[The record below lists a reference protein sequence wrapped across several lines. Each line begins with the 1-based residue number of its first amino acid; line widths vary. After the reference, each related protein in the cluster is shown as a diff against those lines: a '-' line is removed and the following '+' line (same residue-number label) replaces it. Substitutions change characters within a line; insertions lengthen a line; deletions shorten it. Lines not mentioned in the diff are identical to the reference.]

1 MADIVPTSVPA
12 RGLADIPGLKQVG
25 LLAGVAAAI
34 AAAIW
39 LVLWS
44 QGQNYSVLYGQ
55 LSERES
61 GQVMDA
67 LTAAGIEF
75 KLSPSGAVSVPESKV
90 QEARI
95 RLASQGLPQSD
106 SMGIEMIQKDSA
118 LGNSTLMESA
128 RYQSVLETELART
141 IIKVQGVQSAR
152 VHLALPKPSVFLRDA
167 HKATA
172 SVMLQLYPGR
182 RLDPGQVAAIV
193 HLVASSVPELSAN
206 DVTLVDQAGS
216 LLNSPDEN
224 AEAAATTRHF
234 EQTRKLEESYQQRI
248 IELLEPMLGAGRV
261 RATVTADM
269 DYTETEETRENYDP
283 QKTAVRSEQTSNE
296 MRKNGD
302 GSEGIPGALSNQP
315 PGTSG
320 APVIP
325 GAATPGNPLTPPN
338 PATGAAST
346 ASSGPSSS
354 SQRST
359 RNFEVDRTLSYVK
372 QPVGTLKRLN
382 VGVVLD
388 DWQKVD
394 ADGKVTTAP
403 MSDTDIK
410 RFSQLIKES
419 IGLKDERGD
428 QLNVLNQAF
437 KSNVALP
444 PVDGLPLWQQPWL
457 TQLAK
462 QIVGAALVLLVAF
475 LVLRPL
481 MKSLTK
487 PSKRSSAALGE
498 DVDGDRLSLSG
509 QGKAIKLARS
519 FEQQIAA
526 ARTLVGQDPRR
537 AAQVVKDWV
546 SADGSRRTRRN
557 AARGHFT
564 DELGRE
570 RR

>member
-1 MADIVPTSVPA
+1 MADIVPTPA
-12 RGLADIPGLKQVG
+12 RGIADIPGLKQVG
-25 LLAGVAAAI
+25 LLVGVAAAV

-44 QGQNYSVLYGQ
+44 QGQNYTVLYGQ

-75 KLSPSGAVSVPESKV
+75 KLNPSGAVSVPESKV

-106 SMGIEMIQKDSA
+106 SMGIEMLQKESA
-118 LGNSTLMESA
+118 LGSSSMMEAA

-141 IIKVQGVQSAR
+141 IVKVQGVESAR

-167 HKATA
+167 RKATA
-172 SVMLQLYPGR
+172 SVLLQLYPGR
-182 RLDPGQVAAIV
+182 RLEPGQVAAIV
-193 HLVASSVPELSAN
+193 HLVASSVPELAAS
-206 DVTLVDQAGS
+206 DVTLVDQAGT

-224 AEAAATTRHF
+224 AEQAAGTRQF
-234 EQTRKLEESYQQRI
+234 AYTRKLEKSYQQRI
-248 IELLEPMLGAGRV
+248 IDLLEPIVGPGRV

-269 DYTETEETRENYDP
+269 DFTVTEETHENYDP
-283 QKTAVRSEQTSNE
+283 QKTAVRSEQTSTE
-296 MRKNGD
+296 QRRGGD
-302 GSEGIPGALSNQP
+302 GTEGIPGALSNEP
-315 PGTSG
+315 PGTAG
-320 APVIP
+320 APAIA
-325 GAATPGNPLTPPN
+325 GAAAG
-338 PATGAAST
+338 GAAAGSAAAGT
-346 ASSGPSSS
+346 AGAAQSAAAGGPSSS

-372 QPVGTLKRLN
+372 QPVGVLKRLN

-388 DWQKVD
+388 DWQKTD
-394 ADGKVTTAP
+394 ADGKVTTSA
-403 MSDTDIK
+403 MSDADIK
-410 RFSQLIKES
+410 RFTKLVQDA
-419 IGLKDERGD
+419 IGLRDDRGD
-428 QLNVLNQAF
+428 KLEVLNQAF
-437 KSNVALP
+437 KDSP
-444 PVDGLPLWQQPWL
+444 PPGPVDGPPLWETPWI

-462 QIVGAALVLLVAF
+462 QIVGVGLVLLVAF

-487 PSKRSSAALGE
+487 SVPRLRGGSGDAG
-498 DVDGDRLSLSG
+498 DPDGDRVSISG
-509 QGKAIKLARS
+509 QGGKAIKLAPS

-546 SADGSRRTRRN
+546 SADG
-557 AARGHFT
+557 
-564 DELGRE
+564 
-570 RR
+570 

>member
-1 MADIVPTSVPA
+1 MADIVPSPA
-12 RGLADIPGLKQVG
+12 RGILDIPGIRQVG
-25 LLAGVAAAI
+25 LLVGVAAAV
-34 AAAIW
+34 AVAIW

-44 QGQNYSVLYGQ
+44 QGQNYTVLYGQ

-75 KLSPSGAVSVPESKV
+75 KLTPAGAVSVPEAKV

-106 SMGIEMIQKDSA
+106 SMGIEMIQKESA
-118 LGNSTLMESA
+118 LGSSSMMESA

-141 IIKVQGVQSAR
+141 IVKVQGVQTAR
-152 VHLALPKPSVFLRDA
+152 VHLALPKPTVFLRDA
-167 HKATA
+167 RKATA

-182 RLDPGQVAAIV
+182 RLEPGQVAAIV
-193 HLVASSVPELSAN
+193 HLVASSVPELAAS

-224 AEAAATTRHF
+224 AEQAASTRQF
-234 EQTRKLEESYQQRI
+234 AYTRKLESSYQQRI
-248 IELLEPMLGAGRV
+248 VDLLEPIVGPGRV

-269 DYTETEETRENYDP
+269 DFTVTEETRENYDP

-296 MRKNGD
+296 QRRG
-302 GSEGIPGALSNQP
+302 GEGAEGIPGALSNQP

-320 APVIP
+320 APAIP
-325 GAATPGNPLTPPN
+325 GAATPGNPA
-338 PATGAAST
+338 PAPGEAQTAAVN
-346 ASSGPSSS
+346 SGPSSS
-354 SQRST
+354 AQRST

-372 QPVGTLKRLN
+372 QPVGVLKRLN

-388 DWQKVD
+388 DWQKMD
-394 ADGKVTTAP
+394 ADGKVTTTP
-403 MSDTDIK
+403 MSDADIK
-410 RFSQLIKES
+410 RLSQLVREAIGIKE
-419 IGLKDERGD
+419 DRGD
-428 QLNVLNQAF
+428 QLNVLNQTF
-437 KSNVALP
+437 KGSVPLGQ
-444 PVDGLPLWQQPWL
+444 VDGLPLWQTPWI

-462 QIVGAALVLLVAF
+462 QIIGAALVLVVAF

-487 PSKRSSAALGE
+487 STPRLKAAGAE
-498 DVDGDRLSLSG
+498 GADVEGDRVSLSG
-509 QGKAIKLARS
+509 GQGTKAIKLAPS

-537 AAQVVKDWV
+537 AAQVVKEWV
-546 SADGSRRTRRN
+546 SADG
-557 AARGHFT
+557 
-564 DELGRE
+564 
-570 RR
+570 

>member
-12 RGLADIPGLKQVG
+12 RGLADIPGIKQVG

-44 QGQNYSVLYGQ
+44 QGQNYTVLYGQ

-75 KLSPSGAVSVPESKV
+75 KLNPSGAVLVPESKV

-182 RLDPGQVAAIV
+182 RLDPGQVTAIV

-224 AEAAATTRHF
+224 AEAAASTRHF

-248 IELLEPMLGAGRV
+248 IELLEPMLGPGRV

-269 DYTETEETRENYDP
+269 DYTVTEETRENYDP

-296 MRKNGD
+296 MRKSGD
-302 GSEGIPGALSNQP
+302 GAEGIPGALSNQP

-320 APVIP
+320 APVIA

-338 PATGAAST
+338 AAAGAAG
-346 ASSGPSSS
+346 AANSGPTSSA
-354 SQRST
+354 QRST

-394 ADGKVTTAP
+394 ADGKVTTSP

-410 RFSQLIKES
+410 RFTQLIKES
-419 IGLKDERGD
+419 IGLKDDRGD
-428 QLNVLNQAF
+428 QINVMNQAF
-437 KSNVALP
+437 KSDAVVA

-457 TQLAK
+457 IQLGK
-462 QIVGAALVLLVAF
+462 QIVGAVLVLVVAF

-487 PSKRSSAALGE
+487 SSGRSSAASRE
-498 DVDGDRLSLSG
+498 DLDGDTLSLSG
-509 QGKAIKLARS
+509 QDKAIKLSPS

-546 SADGSRRTRRN
+546 SADG
-557 AARGHFT
+557 
-564 DELGRE
+564 
-570 RR
+570 

>member
-1 MADIVPTSVPA
+1 MADIVPTSVPVPA

-75 KLSPSGAVSVPESKV
+75 KLSPSGAVSVPETKV

-141 IIKVQGVQSAR
+141 IIKVQGVQSVR

-182 RLDPGQVAAIV
+182 RLDPGQVAAVV

-206 DVTLVDQAGS
+206 DVTVVDQAGS

-224 AEAAATTRHF
+224 AEAAASTRHF

-248 IELLEPMLGAGRV
+248 IELLEPMLGPGRV

-269 DYTETEETRENYDP
+269 DYTVTEETHENYDP

-325 GAATPGNPLTPPN
+325 GAATPGNPVTPPS
-338 PATGAAST
+338 AAAGAAS
-346 ASSGPSSS
+346 AANAGPSSS

-388 DWQKVD
+388 DWQKID
-394 ADGKVTTAP
+394 ADGKVTTSP

-419 IGLKDERGD
+419 IGLKDDRGD
-428 QLNVLNQAF
+428 QINVLNQAF

-462 QIVGAALVLLVAF
+462 QIVGAGLVLLVAF

-487 PSKRSSAALGE
+487 PSKRSSGALTE
-498 DVDGDRLSLSG
+498 DADGDRVSLSG
-509 QGKAIKLARS
+509 QGKAIKLSPS

-546 SADGSRRTRRN
+546 AADG
-557 AARGHFT
+557 
-564 DELGRE
+564 
-570 RR
+570 

>member
-1 MADIVPTSVPA
+1 MADIVPSPSS
-12 RGLADIPGLKQVG
+12 RSIADIPGLKQVG
-25 LLAGVAAAI
+25 LLAGVAAAV

-44 QGQNYSVLYGQ
+44 QGQNYTVLYGQ

-75 KLSPSGAVSVPESKV
+75 KLNPSGAVSVPESKV

-106 SMGIEMIQKDSA
+106 SMGIEMIQKESA
-118 LGNSTLMESA
+118 LGSSSMMESA
-128 RYQSVLETELART
+128 RFQSVLETELART

-167 HKATA
+167 RKATA

-182 RLDPGQVAAIV
+182 RLEPGQVAAIV
-193 HLVASSVPELSAN
+193 HLVASSVSELAAS
-206 DVTLVDQAGS
+206 DVTLVDQAGT

-224 AEAAATTRHF
+224 SEQAASTRQF
-234 EQTRKLEESYQQRI
+234 DYTRRLEQSYQRRI
-248 IELLEPMLGAGRV
+248 VEMLEPMVGAGRV

-269 DYTETEETRENYDP
+269 DFTVTEETHENYDP

-296 MRKNGD
+296 QRKGGD
-302 GSEGIPGALSNQP
+302 GAEGIPGALSNQP

-320 APVIP
+320 APAIP
-325 GAATPGNPLTPPN
+325 GAATPGNPA
-338 PATGAAST
+338 PAPGAAGAAGAAQT
-346 ASSGPSSS
+346 AATTSGPSSS
-354 SQRST
+354 AQRST

-372 QPVGTLKRLN
+372 QPVGVLKRLN

-394 ADGKVTTAP
+394 ADGKVTTSP
-403 MSDTDIK
+403 MNDTDVK
-410 RFSQLIKES
+410 RFSQLVRES
-419 IGLKDERGD
+419 IGLKEDRGD

-437 KSNVALP
+437 KGSAP
-444 PVDGLPLWQQPWL
+444 MGPVDAPPLWETPWI

-462 QIVGAALVLLVAF
+462 QIVGALLVLVVAF

-487 PSKRSSAALGE
+487 SSPRRIAGGGDAGDLE
-498 DVDGDRLSLSG
+498 GDRVSLSG
-509 QGKAIKLARS
+509 QAGKAIKLAPS

-546 SADGSRRTRRN
+546 SADG
-557 AARGHFT
+557 
-564 DELGRE
+564 
-570 RR
+570 

>member
-1 MADIVPTSVPA
+1 MADIVPTSVAP
-12 RGLADIPGLKQVG
+12 RGLADIPGLKQIG

-39 LVLWS
+39 LVIWS
-44 QGQNYSVLYGQ
+44 QGQNYTVLYGQ

-75 KLSPSGAVSVPESKV
+75 KLNPSGAVSVPESKV

-106 SMGIEMIQKDSA
+106 AMGIEMIQKESA
-118 LGNSTLMESA
+118 LGNSTMMESA

-141 IIKVQGVQSAR
+141 IIKVQGVQTAR

-182 RLDPGQVAAIV
+182 RLEPGQVAAIV

-224 AEAAATTRHF
+224 AEVAASTRHF

-248 IELLEPMLGAGRV
+248 VELLEPMLGAGRV

-269 DYTETEETRENYDP
+269 DYTVTEETRENYDP

-296 MRKNGD
+296 MRKGGD
-302 GSEGIPGALSNQP
+302 GAEGIPGALSNQP

-325 GAATPGNPLTPPN
+325 GAATPGNPATPPN
-338 PATGAAST
+338 AAGAGQTAAASV
-346 ASSGPSSS
+346 GPSSS
-354 SQRST
+354 AQRST

-388 DWQKVD
+388 DWQKLD

-403 MSDTDIK
+403 MTETDVK

-419 IGLKDERGD
+419 IGLKDDRGD
-428 QLNVLNQAF
+428 QINVLNQAF
-437 KSNVALP
+437 KANAALP

-462 QIVGAALVLLVAF
+462 QIVGAALVLVVAF

-487 PSKRSSAALGE
+487 PSGRSAARGE
-498 DVDGDRLSLSG
+498 DIDGDTLSLSG
-509 QGKAIKLARS
+509 QGKPIKLAPS

-546 SADGSRRTRRN
+546 SADG
-557 AARGHFT
+557 
-564 DELGRE
+564 
-570 RR
+570 

>member
-44 QGQNYSVLYGQ
+44 QGQNYTVLYGQ

-75 KLSPSGAVSVPESKV
+75 KLNPSGAVSVPESKV

-95 RLASQGLPQSD
+95 RLAGQGLPQSD

-224 AEAAATTRHF
+224 AEAVANTRHF

-248 IELLEPMLGAGRV
+248 IELLEPMLGPGRV

-269 DYTETEETRENYDP
+269 DYTVTEETRENYDP

-296 MRKNGD
+296 MRKGGD
-302 GSEGIPGALSNQP
+302 GAEGIPGALSNQP

-325 GAATPGNPLTPPN
+325 GAATPGNPTTPPN
-338 PATGAAST
+338 AAGATAASA

-354 SQRST
+354 AQRST

-394 ADGKVTTAP
+394 ADGKVTTSP

-410 RFSQLIKES
+410 RFTQLVKES
-419 IGLKDERGD
+419 IGLKDDRGD
-428 QLNVLNQAF
+428 QINVLNQAF
-437 KSNVALP
+437 KSNAALP
-444 PVDGLPLWQQPWL
+444 PVDALPLWQQPWL
-457 TQLAK
+457 IQLGK
-462 QIVGAALVLLVAF
+462 QIIGAALVLVVAF

-487 PSKRSSAALGE
+487 SAGRSSAAAG
-498 DVDGDRLSLSG
+498 DDIDGDRLSLSG
-509 QGKAIKLARS
+509 QGKAIKLSPS

-546 SADGSRRTRRN
+546 SADG
-557 AARGHFT
+557 
-564 DELGRE
+564 
-570 RR
+570 

>member
-1 MADIVPTSVPA
+1 MAENLPVAASAPP
-12 RGLADIPGLKQVG
+12 RGLADIPGLKQVA
-25 LLAGVAAAI
+25 LLAGVAAAV

-44 QGQNYSVLYGQ
+44 QGQNYTVLYGQ

-75 KLSPSGAVSVPESKV
+75 KLNPSGAVSVPESKV

-106 SMGIEMIQKDSA
+106 SMGIEMIQKESA
-118 LGNSTLMESA
+118 LGSSSMMESA

-152 VHLALPKPSVFLRDA
+152 VHLALPKASVFLRDS

-182 RLDPGQVAAIV
+182 RLEPGQVAAIV
-193 HLVASSVPELSAN
+193 HLVASSVPELAAS

-224 AEAAATTRHF
+224 NESTLSTRQF
-234 EQTRKLEESYQQRI
+234 EYTRKLEQSYQQRI
-248 IELLEPMLGAGRV
+248 IDLLEPMLGPGRV
-261 RATVTADM
+261 RATVTADI
-269 DYTETEETRENYDP
+269 DFTVTEQTHENYDP
-283 QKTAVRSEQTSNE
+283 QKTAVRSEQTSSE
-296 MRKNGD
+296 TRRGGD
-302 GSEGIPGALSNQP
+302 GAEGIPGALSNQP

-320 APVIP
+320 APSIP
-325 GAATPGNPLTPPN
+325 GAATPGNPA
-338 PATGAAST
+338 PAAASAALAGAALSAAQGGT
-346 ASSGPSSS
+346 QNAPSGPSSS
-354 SQRST
+354 AQRST

-372 QPVGTLKRLN
+372 QPVGVLKHLN

-388 DWQKVD
+388 DWQKTD

-410 RFSQLIKES
+410 RFTQLVRES
-419 IGLKDERGD
+419 IGLKEDRGD

-437 KSNVALP
+437 KGGPALA
-444 PVDGLPLWQQPWL
+444 PVDGLPLWDQPWL
-457 TQLAK
+457 KQLAK
-462 QIVGAALVLLVAF
+462 QIVGAALVLVVAF

-487 PSKRSSAALGE
+487 PGRGSHAAAADDME
-498 DVDGDRLSLSG
+498 GDRVSLSG
-509 QGKAIKLARS
+509 QGKPIKLSPS

-537 AAQVVKDWV
+537 AAQVVKEWV
-546 SADGSRRTRRN
+546 SADG
-557 AARGHFT
+557 
-564 DELGRE
+564 
-570 RR
+570 

>member
-25 LLAGVAAAI
+25 LLVGVAAAI

-44 QGQNYSVLYGQ
+44 QGQNYTVLYGQ

-75 KLSPSGAVSVPESKV
+75 KLNPSGAVSVPESKV

-118 LGNSTLMESA
+118 LGNSTLMESV

-216 LLNSPDEN
+216 LLNSPDES
-224 AEAAATTRHF
+224 AEAVATTRHF
-234 EQTRKLEESYQQRI
+234 EETRKLEESYQQRI

-269 DYTETEETRENYDP
+269 DYTVTEETRENYDP
-283 QKTAVRSEQTSNE
+283 QKSAVRSEQTSNE
-296 MRKNGD
+296 MRKGSD
-302 GSEGIPGALSNQP
+302 GAEGIPGALSNQP

-338 PATGAAST
+338 AAAGAAS
-346 ASSGPSSS
+346 AANSGPTSSA
-354 SQRST
+354 QRST

-410 RFSQLIKES
+410 RFTQLIKES
-419 IGLKDERGD
+419 IGLKDDRGD
-428 QLNVLNQAF
+428 QINVMNQAF
-437 KSNVALP
+437 KSNAVLP

-457 TQLAK
+457 LQLAK

-487 PSKRSSAALGE
+487 PSKRSSAAG
-498 DVDGDRLSLSG
+498 DDIDGDRLSLSG
-509 QGKAIKLARS
+509 QGKAIKLSPS

-546 SADGSRRTRRN
+546 SADG
-557 AARGHFT
+557 
-564 DELGRE
+564 
-570 RR
+570 

>member
-1 MADIVPTSVPA
+1 MADIVPVPA
-12 RGLADIPGLKQVG
+12 RSIADIPGLKQVG
-25 LLAGVAAAI
+25 LLVGVAAAV

-44 QGQNYSVLYGQ
+44 QGQNYTVLYGQ

-75 KLSPSGAVSVPESKV
+75 KLNPSGAVSVPESKV

-106 SMGIEMIQKDSA
+106 AMGIEMIQKE
-118 LGNSTLMESA
+118 STLGSSSMMESA
-128 RYQSVLETELART
+128 RYQSVLETELARP
-141 IIKVQGVQSAR
+141 IVKVQGVQSAR
-152 VHLALPKPSVFLRDA
+152 VHLALPKASVFVRDA
-167 HKATA
+167 RKATS
-172 SVMLQLYPGR
+172 SVLLQLYPGR
-182 RLDPGQVAAIV
+182 RLEPGQVAAIV
-193 HLVASSVPELSAN
+193 HLVASSVPELAAS
-206 DVTLVDQAGS
+206 DVTLVDQSGT

-224 AEAAATTRHF
+224 AEQAASTRQF
-234 EQTRKLEESYQQRI
+234 EYTRKLEESYQQRI
-248 IELLEPMLGAGRV
+248 IDLLEPIIGPGRV

-269 DYTETEETRENYDP
+269 DFTVTEETRENYDP

-296 MRKNGD
+296 QRRGGD
-302 GSEGIPGALSNQP
+302 GSEGIPGALSNEP
-315 PGTSG
+315 PGTAG
-320 APVIP
+320 APSLAGAAAP
-325 GAATPGNPLTPPN
+325 GAAGAAQSTA
-338 PATGAAST
+338 ATG
-346 ASSGPSSS
+346 GPSSS

-372 QPVGTLKRLN
+372 QPVGVLKRLN

-388 DWQKVD
+388 NWQKVD
-394 ADGKVTTAP
+394 ADGKVTTTT
-403 MSDTDIK
+403 MSDADIK
-410 RFSQLIKES
+410 RFSQLVRES
-419 IGLKDERGD
+419 IGLKDDRGD

-437 KSNVALP
+437 KNNAP
-444 PVDGLPLWQQPWL
+444 PEPVDGPPLWESPWVA
-457 TQLAK
+457 QLAK
-462 QIVGAALVLLVAF
+462 QIVGAGLVLVVAF

-487 PSKRSSAALGE
+487 SVPRLRAGARAGDDGG
-498 DVDGDRLSLSG
+498 DVDGDRVSISG
-509 QGKAIKLARS
+509 QGGKAIKLAPS

-546 SADGSRRTRRN
+546 SADG
-557 AARGHFT
+557 
-564 DELGRE
+564 
-570 RR
+570 

>member
-1 MADIVPTSVPA
+1 MAENLPIATPAPA

-25 LLAGVAAAI
+25 LLAGVAAAV

-39 LVLWS
+39 LVMWS
-44 QGQNYSVLYGQ
+44 QGQNYTVLYGQ

-75 KLSPSGAVSVPESKV
+75 KLNPSGAVSVPESKV

-106 SMGIEMIQKDSA
+106 SMGIEMIQKESA
-118 LGNSTLMESA
+118 LGSSSMMETA

-152 VHLALPKPSVFLRDA
+152 VHLALPKASVFLRDS

-182 RLDPGQVAAIV
+182 RLEPGQVAAVV
-193 HLVASSVPELSAN
+193 HLVASSVPELAAS

-224 AEAAATTRHF
+224 AESTLSTRQF
-234 EQTRKLEESYQQRI
+234 EYTRKLEESYQRRI
-248 IELLEPMLGAGRV
+248 IDLLEPMLGQGRV
-261 RATVTADM
+261 RATVTADL
-269 DYTETEETRENYDP
+269 DFTITEETRENYDP
-283 QKTAVRSEQTSNE
+283 QKTAVRSEQTSSE
-296 MRKNGD
+296 TRKGGD
-302 GSEGIPGALSNQP
+302 GAEGIPGALSNQP

-320 APVIP
+320 APSIP
-325 GAATPGNPLTPPN
+325 GAATPGNPAPQAAGAQAAAAQAGAAQT
-338 PATGAAST
+338 TAAST
-346 ASSGPSSS
+346 GPSSS
-354 SQRST
+354 AQRST

-372 QPVGTLKRLN
+372 QPVGVLKRLN

-394 ADGKVTTAP
+394 AEGKVTTAP
-403 MSDTDIK
+403 MSDTDVK
-410 RFSQLIKES
+410 RFTQLVKES
-419 IGLKDERGD
+419 IGLKEDRGD

-437 KSNVALP
+437 KGSPALG

-462 QIVGAALVLLVAF
+462 QIVGAALVLVVAF

-487 PSKRSSAALGE
+487 PGRRSSASAGDDIE
-498 DVDGDRLSLSG
+498 GDRLSLSG
-509 QGKAIKLARS
+509 QGGKPIKLAPS

-537 AAQVVKDWV
+537 AAQVVKEWV
-546 SADGSRRTRRN
+546 SADG
-557 AARGHFT
+557 
-564 DELGRE
+564 
-570 RR
+570 

>member
-1 MADIVPTSVPA
+1 MADIVPSPA
-12 RGLADIPGLKQVG
+12 RGIADIPGVKQVG
-25 LLAGVAAAI
+25 LLAGVAAAV

-44 QGQNYSVLYGQ
+44 QGQNYTVLYGQ

-75 KLSPSGAVSVPESKV
+75 KLNPSGAVSVPESKV

-95 RLASQGLPQSD
+95 RLATQGLPQSD
-106 SMGIEMIQKDSA
+106 SMGIEMIQKESA
-118 LGNSTLMESA
+118 LGSSSMMETA

-141 IIKVQGVQSAR
+141 IVKVQGVQTAR
-152 VHLALPKPSVFLRDA
+152 VHLALPKPTVFLRDA
-167 HKATA
+167 RKATA

-182 RLDPGQVAAIV
+182 RLEPGQVAAIV
-193 HLVASSVPELSAN
+193 HLVASSVPELAPS
-206 DVTLVDQAGS
+206 DVTLVDQAGT

-224 AEAAATTRHF
+224 AEQAASTRQF
-234 EQTRKLEESYQQRI
+234 AQTRKLEQSYQQRI
-248 IELLEPMLGAGRV
+248 VELLEPMIGPGRV

-269 DYTETEETRENYDP
+269 DFTVTEETHENYDP

-296 MRKNGD
+296 QRKGGD
-302 GSEGIPGALSNQP
+302 GVEGIPGALSNQP

-320 APVIP
+320 APAIP
-325 GAATPGNPLTPPN
+325 GAATPGNPEPG
-338 PATGAAST
+338 ATTAA
-346 ASSGPSSS
+346 AAGPSSTA
-354 SQRST
+354 QRST

-372 QPVGTLKRLN
+372 QPVGVLKRLN

-388 DWQKVD
+388 DWQKMD

-410 RFSQLIKES
+410 RFSQLVRES
-419 IGLKDERGD
+419 IGLKEDRGD

-437 KSNVALP
+437 KGSAPLGA
-444 PVDGLPLWQQPWL
+444 VDSLPLWQTPWVI
-457 TQLAK
+457 QMAK

-487 PSKRSSAALGE
+487 SAPRIT
-498 DVDGDRLSLSG
+498 DGDASDFAGDRVSISG
-509 QGKAIKLARS
+509 QGGKAIKLAPS

-546 SADGSRRTRRN
+546 AADG
-557 AARGHFT
+557 
-564 DELGRE
+564 
-570 RR
+570 

>member
-1 MADIVPTSVPA
+1 MADIVPTSVPVPA

-75 KLSPSGAVSVPESKV
+75 KLSPSGAVSVPETKV

-141 IIKVQGVQSAR
+141 IIKVQGVQSVR

-182 RLDPGQVAAIV
+182 RLDPGQVAAVV

-206 DVTLVDQAGS
+206 DVTVVDQAGS

-224 AEAAATTRHF
+224 AEAAASTRHF

-248 IELLEPMLGAGRV
+248 IELLEPMLGPGRV

-269 DYTETEETRENYDP
+269 DYTVTEETHENYDP

-325 GAATPGNPLTPPN
+325 GAATPGNPVTPPS
-338 PATGAAST
+338 AAAGAAG
-346 ASSGPSSS
+346 AANSGPSSS

-388 DWQKVD
+388 DWQKID
-394 ADGKVTTAP
+394 ADGKVTTSP

-428 QLNVLNQAF
+428 QINVLNQAF

-462 QIVGAALVLLVAF
+462 QVVGAGLVLLVAF

-487 PSKRSSAALGE
+487 PSKRSSAALT
-498 DVDGDRLSLSG
+498 DDADGDRVSLSG
-509 QGKAIKLARS
+509 QGKAIKLSPS

-546 SADGSRRTRRN
+546 SADG
-557 AARGHFT
+557 
-564 DELGRE
+564 
-570 RR
+570 

>member
-39 LVLWS
+39 LVMWS
-44 QGQNYSVLYGQ
+44 QGQNYTVLYGQ

-67 LTAAGIEF
+67 LTAAGIDF
-75 KLSPSGAVSVPESKV
+75 KLNPSGAVSVPESKV

-118 LGNSTLMESA
+118 LGNSSMMESA

-141 IIKVQGVQSAR
+141 IIKVRGVQSAR

-182 RLDPGQVAAIV
+182 RLEPGQVAAIV

-224 AEAAATTRHF
+224 AEAAAGTRHF

-248 IELLEPMLGAGRV
+248 IELLEPMLGPGRV

-269 DYTETEETRENYDP
+269 DYTVTEETHENYDP

-296 MRKNGD
+296 MRKGGD
-302 GSEGIPGALSNQP
+302 GAEGIPGALSNQP

-320 APVIP
+320 APAIP
-325 GAATPGNPLTPPN
+325 GAATPGNPVAPPV
-338 PATGAAST
+338 AGAAQTAAAST
-346 ASSGPSSS
+346 GPSSTA
-354 SQRST
+354 QRST

-394 ADGKVTTAP
+394 AEGKVTTAP

-410 RFSQLIKES
+410 RFTQLVKES
-419 IGLKDERGD
+419 IGLKDDRGD
-428 QLNVLNQAF
+428 QINVLNQAF

-444 PVDGLPLWQQPWL
+444 PVEGLPFWQQPWL

-462 QIVGAALVLLVAF
+462 QIVGAMLVLVVAF

-487 PSKRSSAALGE
+487 PGKRSAGASE
-498 DVDGDRLSLSG
+498 DIEGDRLSLSG
-509 QGKAIKLARS
+509 QGKPIKLSPS

-546 SADGSRRTRRN
+546 SADG
-557 AARGHFT
+557 
-564 DELGRE
+564 
-570 RR
+570 

>member
-1 MADIVPTSVPA
+1 MADIVPSAP
-12 RGLADIPGLKQVG
+12 RGLLETIPGLKQVG
-25 LLAGVAAAI
+25 LLAGVAAAV

-39 LVLWS
+39 LVIWS
-44 QGQNYSVLYGQ
+44 QGQNYTVLYGQ

-75 KLSPSGAVSVPESKV
+75 KLNPSGAVSVPESKV

-106 SMGIEMIQKDSA
+106 SMGIEMIQKESA
-118 LGNSTLMESA
+118 LGTSSMMETA

-167 HKATA
+167 RKATA

-182 RLDPGQVAAIV
+182 RLEPGQVAAIV
-193 HLVASSVPELSAN
+193 HLVASSVPELGAG

-216 LLNSPDEN
+216 LLNSPDES
-224 AEAAATTRHF
+224 AEAVASTRAF
-234 EQTRKLEESYQQRI
+234 EYTRKLEESYQRRI
-248 IELLEPMLGAGRV
+248 IELLEPIVGPGRV
-261 RATVTADM
+261 RATVTADL
-269 DYTETEETRENYDP
+269 DFTQTEETRENYDP
-283 QKTAVRSEQTSNE
+283 QKTAVRSEQTSSDT
-296 MRKNGD
+296 RKNGD
-302 GSEGIPGALSNQP
+302 GAEGIPGALSNQP

-320 APVIP
+320 APVLP
-325 GAATPGNPLTPPN
+325 GAAPTPGSPGNGQGG
-338 PATGAAST
+338 ATT
-346 ASSGPSSS
+346 TGPTSS

-359 RNFEVDRTLSYVK
+359 RNFEVDRTLSYIK
-372 QPVGTLKRLN
+372 QPSGNLKRLS
-382 VGVVLD
+382 VGVVFD
-388 DWQKVD
+388 DWQKVG
-394 ADGKVTTAP
+394 ADGKVTASP

-410 RFSQLIKES
+410 RFTQLVRES
-419 IGLKDERGD
+419 IGLKDDRGD
-428 QLNVLNQAF
+428 KLDVINQAF
-437 KSNVALP
+437 KTNPPIA
-444 PVDGLPLWQQPWL
+444 PVDGPPLWQTPWV

-462 QIVGAALVLLVAF
+462 QIVGAALVLLLAL

-487 PSKRSSAALGE
+487 APARPGSRS
-498 DVDGDRLSLSG
+498 DGGDLAGDKVSLSG
-509 QGKAIKLARS
+509 KAENAIKLSPS

-526 ARTLVGQDPRR
+526 ARTLVGQDPKR

-546 SADGSRRTRRN
+546 AADG
-557 AARGHFT
+557 
-564 DELGRE
+564 
-570 RR
+570 